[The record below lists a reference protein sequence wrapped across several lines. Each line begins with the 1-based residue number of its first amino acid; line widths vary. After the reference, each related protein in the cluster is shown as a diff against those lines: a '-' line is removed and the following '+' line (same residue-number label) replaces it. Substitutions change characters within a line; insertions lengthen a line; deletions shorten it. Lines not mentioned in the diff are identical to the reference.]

1 MFTYIIQ
8 YTRVQWDC
16 RRTERIWSHVAKV
29 PINESILYVMFFLFL
44 AASENKASEIQNKP
58 HKRVNELK
66 MPDITRPNGGGGKA
80 QTTLKEQL
88 NANLKY
94 LKKLQVDMDKQ
105 VHTVN
110 QEFIDQQPIKAEH
123 VNQTKKY
130 PNPLPEDELERLMAN
145 AGETFGE
152 SNRLP
157 LASATPFSLPK
168 IVHHV
173 LDPNS
178 MGNQKTVIEKDRA
191 VKKALHPDSAVSSS
205 IQSRKDLI
213 GNMNI
218 KGNMDQLKKL
228 MKTMANDVQES
239 NVAIVQRQKDR
250 HEKEMEKLT
259 KDEKKNKAKNE
270 KQQ

>member
-1 MFTYIIQ
+1 MCI
-8 YTRVQWDC
+8 RD
-16 RRTERIWSHVAKV
+16 RSRT
-29 PINESILYVMFFLFL
+29 
-44 AASENKASEIQNKP
+44 KASSAVQDKP

-80 QTTLKEQL
+80 PVTLKEQL

-105 VHTVN
+105 VNTVN

-130 PNPLPEDELERLMAN
+130 PNPLPEDELERLIAN
-145 AGETFGE
+145 TGDTFGE

-157 LASATPFSLPK
+157 MASATPFSLPK

-178 MGNQKTVIEKDRA
+178 MGSQKHVIGKDETA
-191 VKKALHPDSAVSSS
+191 TEALHPDSLSSGNLQKKTWTLNHNSMSSS
-205 IQSRKDLI
+205 KSYTSLNRKDLI

-259 KDEKKNKAKNE
+259 KDEKKKKAKNE

>member
-1 MFTYIIQ
+1 
-8 YTRVQWDC
+8 
-16 RRTERIWSHVAKV
+16 
-29 PINESILYVMFFLFL
+29 
-44 AASENKASEIQNKP
+44 
-58 HKRVNELK
+58 
-66 MPDITRPNGGGGKA
+66 MPDITRPNGGGKA
-80 QTTLKEQL
+80 PTTLKEQL

-105 VHTVN
+105 VNTVN

-130 PNPLPEDELERLMAN
+130 PNTLPEDELERLMAN
-145 AGETFGE
+145 VGDTFGE

-157 LASATPFSLPK
+157 LASATPFNLPK

-178 MGNQKTVIEKDRA
+178 MGSQKHVIGKDETT
-191 VKKALHPDSAVSSS
+191 KKALHLNSLSNGNLRKKIRTLNLNSLSSS
-205 IQSRKDLI
+205 RKSNIQKDLI

-259 KDEKKNKAKNE
+259 KDEKKKKGKSE